1 MNYDTKMLLTDT
13 HPPLL
18 MSLIDALPEKV
29 CVLDKDLKTVYFN
42 TGFSELIEMAH
53 GFTPRINEPIYDK
66 TSKED
71 YEHWYPLMQNALLGI
86 PHEEVT
92 SGLVNGKIYHTKV
105 SLIPLRYRSEV
116 TGIMVQIQDVTRETL
131 NQADLLAFRE
141 LASNLPNT
149 DAFLCDR
156 NLDILLAGG
165 GEMKKY
171 GADHVFFEGKNMID
185 IARALNVSDLIQYY
199 DVALQGKP
207 ASYEYE
213 YANEHY
219 LLEVY
224 PIFEGT
230 EVKYIII
237 LSRNITELKRIT
249 LKLQQINNTKDSI
262 LSIVAHDLRNPVT
275 AILGVSDLIRTGNAD
290 LFSCLELINRS
301 CSNALSIINDLL
313 DITELGNDEF
323 KLETEL
329 CELNDFIRETV
340 ETNSFNARDKQI
352 TIGFKTN
359 RDDLFVQINRDKFK
373 RVISNLLSNAVK
385 FSHAKS
391 KVVVHTELQDDNV
404 LICVQDFGIGI
415 PPSLQEIIFNKF
427 TKAGRRGTAGEKSFG
442 LGMSIVKQIV
452 TLHQGEIWLESE
464 ENKGTAVYIRLS
476 SAI

>member
-1 MNYDTKMLLTDT
+1 MHYETNMSLTDT
-13 HPPLL
+13 HPALL

-29 CVLDKDLKTVYFN
+29 CVLDKELKTVYFN
-42 TGFSELIEMAH
+42 KGFSELIQMAH
-53 GFTPRINEPIYDK
+53 GFAPRLNERIYDK
-66 TSKED
+66 TSKDD

-92 SGLVNGKIYHTKV
+92 TGVVDEKIFHTKV
-105 SLIPLRYRSEV
+105 SLIPLRHQHEV

-149 DAFLCDR
+149 DAFLCDHHL
-156 NLDILLAGG
+156 NILLAGG

-171 GADHVFFEGKNMID
+171 GADHAFFEGKNMID
-185 IARALNVSDLIQYY
+185 IAKALNVASLIQYY
-199 DVALQGKP
+199 DEALQGKS

-224 PIFEGT
+224 PIFEGKD
-230 EVKYIII
+230 VKYIII
-237 LSRNITELKRIT
+237 LSRNITDLKRIT
-249 LKLQQINNTKDSI
+249 LKLQHINNTKDSI

-290 LFSCLELINRS
+290 LHSCLELINRS

-313 DITELGNDEF
+313 DITELGNEDF

-329 CELNDFIRETV
+329 CELNDFIKETI
-340 ETNSFNARDKQI
+340 ESNSFNAKDKHI
-352 TIGFKTN
+352 SLGFKTN
-359 RDDLFVQINRDKFK
+359 RDDLFVQINKDKFK
-373 RVISNLLSNAVK
+373 RVISNLLSNAIK

-391 KVVVHTELQDDNV
+391 KVIVHTELNEDHV

-415 PPSLQEIIFNKF
+415 PASLQEIIFNKF

-452 TLHQGEIWLESE
+452 KLHAGDIWLESE
-464 ENKGTAVYIRLS
+464 ENKGTSVYIKLA